1 MEWNIPGGLA
11 ILDRLEELLEMID
24 CCPDSR
30 LVPLWKREVEELE
43 ADLAIF
49 G

>member
-1 MEWNIPGGLA
+1 MDWNIPNGMV
-11 ILDRLEELLEMID
+11 ILDRLEELLEMIEY
-24 CCPDSR
+24 CPDSL